1 MSGHGSRNGK
11 TRSSIA
17 EESAISVAKAKFD
30 LLVVGG
36 GINGAGVARDAAGRG
51 LRTLLC
57 EQHDLA
63 AHTSSASTKLIH
75 GGLRYLEFYDFRLV
89 RKSLREREI
98 VIDAAP
104 HIVRPMRFVLPH
116 DAHLR
121 PVWMIR
127 AGLFLYDH
135 LARRRRLAG
144 SEGVDLRRHPAGAPL
159 DPRYTRG
166 FVYSDAWVDDARLV
180 VLTAMDAREHG
191 ATILTRTRCARLERT
206 GDLWT
211 ATLERADGGEMRV
224 EAAAV
229 VNATGPWVD
238 RFLDG
243 STPLPARRHPR
254 IVKGSHIVVPRIFDH
269 EFAYIF
275 QAPDRRIVFAIPYQ
289 REFTLIGTTER
300 DYQGDLA
307 TPAIEAPEVD
317 YLLAMANR
325 YFRGELTR
333 ADVRW
338 TFAGLRPLLADP
350 ADVATSVTRDYLLD
364 LEMQGPPLLSIYGG
378 KLTTYRRLAEDV
390 LDDLATRLGWPRRH
404 WTAGATLPGGDIAG
418 ADFPAFLLEIRAT
431 YPRMP
436 ASLLERLAAAYGTRV
451 RQVLEGAQSPSELGE
466 EVLPGLHQHEIEYLR
481 GEEWAVTA
489 EDILYRRS
497 KLALHLPVDAQARLD
512 DWLARHPRADSTG
525 PALV

>member
-1 MSGHGSRNGK
+1 MHDGQGK
-11 TRSSIA
+11 Y
-17 EESAISVAKAKFD
+17 D

-36 GINGAGVARDAAGRG
+36 GVNGAGVARDAAGRG

-98 VIDAAP
+98 VIDSAP

-121 PVWMIR
+121 PAWMIR

-135 LARRRRLAG
+135 LARRRRLPG

-191 ATILTRTRCARLERT
+191 ATILTRTRCTRLERV
-206 GDLWT
+206 GNRWL
-211 ATLERADGGEMRV
+211 ATLVGADAGKLGI

-238 RFLDG
+238 RFLDD
-243 STPLPARRHPR
+243 STPVPALRHPR
-254 IVKGSHIVVPRIFDH
+254 IVKGSHIVVPRLFEHD
-269 EFAYIF
+269 FAYIF
-275 QAPDRRIVFAIPYQ
+275 QAPDRRIVFAIPY
-289 REFTLIGTTER
+289 EHDFTLIGTTER
-300 DYQGDLA
+300 DYRDDLA
-307 TPAIEAPEVD
+307 TPAIETPEID
-317 YLLAMANR
+317 YLLTMANQ

-333 ADVRW
+333 ADIRW

-350 ADVATSVTRDYLLD
+350 SDVATSVTRDYVLD
-364 LEMQGPPLLSIYGG
+364 VNAQGPPLLSIYGG

-390 LDDLATRLGWPRRH
+390 LDDIAARLGWPRQH
-404 WTAGATLPGGDIAG
+404 WTAGAPLPGGDIAG
-418 ADFPAFLLEIRAT
+418 ADFGAFLQDLRDEYT
-431 YPRMP
+431 WVP
-436 ASLLERLAAAYGTRV
+436 STLLDRLASAYGTRV
-451 RQVLEGAQSPSELGE
+451 RRLLANAQSPEDLGPQ
-466 EVLPGLHQHEIEYLR
+466 VLPGLHEREVEYLR

-497 KLALHLPVDAQARLD
+497 KLALHLPDDAAVRLD
-512 DWLARHPRADSTG
+512 DWLARHPRGDSAA
-525 PALV
+525 PVLV